1 MQDTSDHLY
10 SWSPCIIFVVLIAS
24 KVCAS
29 KLAWSSPVILKL
41 TACFDRNNR
50 EWHYCSGKELPKS
63 CRLICWQSWCV
74 QGLLVSPK
82 MTEDHYTTSLLQS
95 LKAVSERLAEQ
106 EGKSGKEQTQGSSQ
120 VAAADKKSNDPGQE
134 SQNNE
139 SGGLKEAVLGGVFDL
154 V

>member
-1 MQDTSDHLY
+1 MSLDT
-10 SWSPCIIFVVLIAS
+10 
-24 KVCAS
+24 
-29 KLAWSSPVILKL
+29 L
-41 TACFDRNNR
+41 TT
-50 EWHYCSGKELPKS
+50 WH
-63 CRLICWQSWCV
+63 V

-82 MTEDHYTTSLLQS
+82 MTEDHYTTSLLRS

-120 VAAADKKSNDPGQE
+120 VAAADKKSSDRGQD
-134 SQNNE
+134 NE